1 MSTYEPR
8 SHSYIRKRKT
18 DGPARLDREH
28 IWSADKEDEQMRK
41 LCRQGTEA
49 YRKALIKAGHMNG
62 DVHHTG
68 GQKVLRVERR
78 TGLGPHS
85 P

>member
-1 MSTYEPR
+1 
-8 SHSYIRKRKT
+8 
-18 DGPARLDREH
+18 
-28 IWSADKEDEQMRK
+28 MRK

-78 TGLGPHS
+78 TGLGPHL

>member
-1 MSTYEPR
+1 
-8 SHSYIRKRKT
+8 
-18 DGPARLDREH
+18 
-28 IWSADKEDEQMRK
+28 MRK

-68 GQKVLRVERR
+68 GQKVLRGAQDRSGASLTINRNKIGFCSVK
-78 TGLGPHS
+78 LAQSHQF
-85 P
+85 